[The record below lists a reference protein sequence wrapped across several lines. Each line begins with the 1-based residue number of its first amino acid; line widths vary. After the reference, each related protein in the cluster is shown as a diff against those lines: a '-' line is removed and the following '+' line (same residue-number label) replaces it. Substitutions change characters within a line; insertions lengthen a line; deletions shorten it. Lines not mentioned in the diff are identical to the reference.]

1 MDKQAFC
8 DLSAALAQIPGTEL
22 RLSPDQTVYII
33 NLNREEA
40 PRVLALTADGARSAF
55 ECSVS
60 CIGGKT
66 CQVGVRDSQ
75 GLLSACVEAVRAA
88 GVPDGALPQ
97 MYISGCMS
105 SCGTHQTG
113 VIGLRGAS
121 KLVDG
126 KPQSA
131 FALFVHGES
140 HGR

>member
-1 MDKQAFC
+1 M
-8 DLSAALAQIPGTEL
+8 
-22 RLSPDQTVYII
+22 
-33 NLNREEA
+33 
-40 PRVLALTADGARSAF
+40 
-55 ECSVS
+55 
-60 CIGGKT
+60 
-66 CQVGVRDSQ
+66 RDSQ
-75 GLLSACVEAVRAA
+75 GLLHACVEAVRSA

-140 HGR
+140 RQGGESFADWNAQNPDGLEEIAAPYLA